1 VVRLLFIVSWAVFSA
16 YAQATLLTDP
26 TRPGVAKRVV
36 DLDADSVEASAAPV
50 REVLRLNAV
59 QKFEKSSV
67 AVISGKT
74 YRVGESIKQDIIT
87 VIRFDKVI
95 FSSGKELHLFGNSV
109 VNISK

>member
-1 VVRLLFIVSWAVFSA
+1 VVRLLFIVSWAVLTA

-26 TRPGVAKRVV
+26 TRPGIVKQTVEPN
-36 DLDADSVEASAAPV
+36 ADSVETSGAPA
-50 REVLRLNAV
+50 RQVLRLNAV
-59 QKFEKSSV
+59 QKFENSSV
-67 AVISGKT
+67 AVISGKA